1 VGRVLFASKSEPAID
16 WCEIEFRLHEIS
28 TPARSHA
35 LPVEPSPT
43 LTHDPSG
50 ANDPLVT
57 SDLPVSNFGDPLE
70 MLSLLAAIPSNR
82 S

>member
-16 WCEIEFRLHEIS
+16 GCEIESRLHEIS

-43 LTHDPSG
+43 LTHD
-50 ANDPLVT
+50 
-57 SDLPVSNFGDPLE
+57 LPMSNFGDPLE